1 MAISRRAALRLG
13 ATAALGAL
21 TGRDTLLGFQGP
33 AATDLERRIRSV
45 IEDYG
50 DQGFHRTGTA
60 VDRQSGE
67 WLFESVTR
75 AGLTPARETFVLD
88 RVDPGDCHVMIDG
101 RRVDGLPLFDG
112 AFTGSDGVSGRL
124 GPVGSDSE
132 IGLVIAPPNTA
143 GAGALGEAR
152 RQNRHK
158 AIVCVTR
165 GARPGLCLN
174 NADAFL
180 KPFGPPVLQVSSDE
194 SPWLEQHAVKRTGA
208 QVFASGKSHAFG
220 ELQRHRGLARRR
232 AAAWRRSSS

>member
-1 MAISRRAALRLG
+1 MWIYIVKLLNASLTSMAISRRAALRLG

-132 IGLVIAPPNTA
+132 IGLVVAAPNTA
-143 GAGALGEAR
+143 ASGRPG
-152 RQNRHK
+152 
-158 AIVCVTR
+158 R
-165 GARPGLCLN
+165 GAPPESAPSDRVCHAWCATRALSQQRRCVPEAVRP
-174 NADAFL
+174 
-180 KPFGPPVLQVSSDE
+180 SRS
-194 SPWLEQHAVKRTGA
+194 
-208 QVFASGKSHAFG
+208 ASV
-220 ELQRHRGLARRR
+220 ER
-232 AAAWRRSSS
+232 